1 MADEA
6 LDPTV
11 SMRSNPGGVLS
22 PESMLKDERKA
33 PSSACRRVKGLR
45 IGILSNR
52 FAETENDPGRMC
64 RGRKLSRRY
73 SIDCDRKQRAIFE

>member
-6 LDPTV
+6 LEPTV

-22 PESMLKDERKA
+22 PESMLKGERKA

-45 IGILSNR
+45 IGILNNV
-52 FAETENDPGRMC
+52 FAERERTQGRMC
-64 RGRKLSRRY
+64 RGRELSRQY
-73 SIDCDRKQRAIFE
+73 SIDCDRKQRANLE